1 MDDTYQT
8 YLNRVARLLQPTA
21 YQSQLQHIRESPKFQ
36 PLPDGTRGAAPFPG
50 YTIITPPWEEDLE
63 NSQFYNCLKELQQQL
78 LQQLNPGLIV
88 TIPPDSFHLTLA
100 DLIWEN
106 AYRERQA
113 ESPEYEVQLQQQIA
127 ESFNNY
133 QLSKPSGKPI
143 SWQLLGLMVMPRAIA
158 VCLAPN
164 NEDSYEQIKRFRRSI
179 YQNRALIGLGVQQ
192 QYHLTAHV
200 TLGYFGAI
208 PPDLERDRLSSI
220 LSELN
225 IQALPQEAI
234 AFTIRRAELRKFD
247 DMTRYYR
254 QPEWPILEF

>member
-8 YLNRVARLLQPTA
+8 YLNRVARLLLPTA
-21 YQSQLQHIRESPKFQ
+21 YQSQLQHIHESPKFQ

-50 YTIITPPWEEDLE
+50 YTVITPPWGEDLE

-78 LQQLNPGLIV
+78 LQQLAPGLIV
-88 TIPPDSFHLTLA
+88 TVPPDSLHLTLA

-113 ESPEYEVQLQQQIA
+113 ENPEYEEQLQQQIA
-127 ESFNNY
+127 ESFHKY
-133 QLSKPSGKPI
+133 QLSKPTSNPI

-179 YQNRALIGLGVQQ
+179 YQNRDLIGLGVQQ

-200 TLGYFGAI
+200 TLGYFGEI
-208 PPDLERDRLSSI
+208 PPNLERDRLSTI

-225 IQALPQEAI
+225 TQALPQEAV
-234 AFTIRRAELRKFD
+234 AFAIRRAELRKFD
-247 DMTRYYR
+247 NMTHYYR
-254 QPEWPILEF
+254 EPGWPILEF